1 MKNPV
6 YKTALF
12 VFLSLSLFVSGSAQ
26 TAVVTVSNQEVSA
39 KVDEYMHALVAA
51 KGYGGAVLVAR
62 DGKAIAARGYGLAN
76 AELNVPNTAQ
86 TKFRIGS
93 LTKQFTAAAILLLQ
107 ERGKLNVRDGVCK
120 YLASTDCPA
129 AWQAITLHHLL
140 THTSGIP
147 NITALPDWEAKKTL
161 PATPAQSLARFRD
174 LPLEFKPG
182 EQFKYSN
189 SNYLLL
195 GLMVE
200 KASDASYEAFMKENV
215 FAPLKMADTG
225 LDHTAQILKNRA
237 AGYSRDGETLIN
249 ASYVEMNI
257 PFAAGAMYSTVE
269 DLLRWDQA
277 LYGESFLSRKSLDA
291 MFTPEKNGYA
301 YGIGVGTI
309 NNRRLIAHS
318 GGIEG
323 FSSHISR
330 FPDQR
335 ATVIVLMNNDEA
347 AASLVAKDLAAIL
360 FGEEYEVP
368 KIRRQAAVDPKIYDA
383 YAGQYEIAPG
393 FILTVTREG
402 NKLMAQ
408 ATGQPS
414 AELFPESE
422 TKFFLRV
429 VDAQITFE
437 KDAAGRV
444 TGLILHQGGRNIPAK
459 KIK

>member
-1 MKNPV
+1 MKKLI
-6 YKTALF
+6 YKISVPIA
-12 VFLSLSLFVSGSAQ
+12 LSLSLLVSVLAQ
-26 TAVVTVSNQEVSA
+26 TNGATAPTNQEIAS
-39 KVDEYMHALVAA
+39 KVDEYMNALYSV
-51 KGYGGAVLVAR
+51 KNFGGAVLVAR
-62 DGKAIAARGYGLAN
+62 DGKAIVSRGYGLAD
-76 AELNVPNTAQ
+76 AELNVPNAVQ

-120 YLASTDCPA
+120 YLTDCPA
-129 AWQAITLHHLL
+129 AWQPLTIHQLL

-147 NITALPDWEAKKTL
+147 NITALADWEAKKTL
-161 PATPAQSLARFRD
+161 PATPAQTLARYRD

-182 EQFKYSN
+182 ERFNYSN

-195 GLMVE
+195 GLILE
-200 KASDASYEAFMKENV
+200 KASGASYEAFMKENI

-225 LDHTAQILKNRA
+225 IDRTERILKNRA
-237 AGYSRDGETLIN
+237 EGYSRAGETTVN
-249 ASYVEMNI
+249 APYVDMNL
-257 PFAAGAMYSTVE
+257 PFAAGALFSTVE

-277 LYGESFLSRKSLDA
+277 LYAESFLSRKSLDA

-301 YGIGVGTI
+301 YGIGVGTR
-309 NNRRLIAHS
+309 NNRRLIAHT

-323 FSSHISR
+323 FSSHIAR

-335 ATVIVLMNNDEA
+335 ATVIVLMNNDNA
-347 AASLVAKDLAAIL
+347 AASLIADDLTAIL
-360 FGEEYEVP
+360 FGENYEVP
-368 KIRRQAAVDPKIYDA
+368 KARREITLDPKIYDT

-393 FILTVTREG
+393 FVLTVSREG

-422 TKFFLRV
+422 TKFFLRI

-437 KDAAGRV
+437 KDASGRV
-444 TGLILHQGGRNIPAK
+444 TGLTLHQGGQNIPAK
-459 KIK
+459 RIK